1 MDHILVDHIAVPP
14 ETAKWFTE
22 PLGYLPVSF
31 HLNSHRK
38 QHPELQH
45 LPSRQTTLTAASRW
59 GVSGGTILACFN
71 SLYKI
76 DPDVFRVWLQLLDE
90 NEDTILWLFHWNEDS
105 VASLKRVANATS
117 RRVSRRIIFTEP
129 LPEQVHKVVKGAASL
144 FLDTPMYNA
153 HGTAA
158 DALYVGTPVITAPG
172 QILPRRIAA
181 SLLSSVL
188 LLIRWQ
194 SCANAECRRARPT
207 SPYAI
212 LTTTRT
218 LSPPSSAGTPLVNP
232 TNLLRPGTLRR
243 VRDSLLHHRHTAPVF
258 DLERSVHALEVMY
271 RLLWDVW
278 VAGVGRPS
286 VIVHSRNKF

>member
-181 SLLSSVL
+181 SLLSSARATHLSVRNL
-188 LLIRWQ
+188 DDYKDLVTALI
-194 SCANAECRRARPT
+194 S
-207 SPYAI
+207 
-212 LTTTRT
+212 
-218 LSPPSSAGTPLVNP
+218 
-232 TNLLRPGTLRR
+232 RPGTLRR